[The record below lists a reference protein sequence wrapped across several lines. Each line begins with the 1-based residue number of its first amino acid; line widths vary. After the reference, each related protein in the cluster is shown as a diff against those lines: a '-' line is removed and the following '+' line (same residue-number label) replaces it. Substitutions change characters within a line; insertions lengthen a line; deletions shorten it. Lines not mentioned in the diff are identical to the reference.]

1 MSPDPVPPRK
11 PPRTRVGVVLSRK
24 MDKTAVVAVER
35 TGMDPLYHK
44 RLRRRTKFKVH
55 DEKNETKKGDQV
67 LIAET
72 RPLSHAKHWR
82 LLKVLKKAVEV
93 AEANL

>member
-1 MSPDPVPPRK
+1 MSPETVPDRK
-11 PPRTRVGVVLSRK
+11 EPRTRTGVVLSRK
-24 MDKTAVVAVER
+24 MDKTAIVAVER
-35 TGMDPLYHK
+35 TAMDHLYHK

-55 DEKNETKKGDQV
+55 DEKNETKMGDVV

-72 RPLSHAKHWR
+72 RPISKDKHWR
-82 LLKVLKKAVEV
+82 LVKVLKKSVEV

>member
-1 MSPDPVPPRK
+1 MNAEPSPLRK
-11 PPRTRVGVVLSRK
+11 APRTRTGVVLSRS

-35 TGMDPLYHK
+35 TAMDPLYHK

-55 DEKNETKKGDQV
+55 DEKNETKKGDRV

-72 RPLSHAKHWR
+72 RPISRDKHWK
-82 LLKVLKKAVEV
+82 LVKILKKALEV